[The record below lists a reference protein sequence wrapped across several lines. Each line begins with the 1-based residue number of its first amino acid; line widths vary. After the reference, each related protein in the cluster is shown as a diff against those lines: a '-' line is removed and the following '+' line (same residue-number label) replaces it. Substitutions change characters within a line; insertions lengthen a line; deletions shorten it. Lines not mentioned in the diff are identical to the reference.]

1 MDFKDPA
8 MRTVLVENTLDLL
21 ANLRDSTGIT
31 AALAIMAENQHEG
44 IVLASLSGKLDHCY
58 VPRTGFRFHLHC
70 TAPGKALLAYLPEHR
85 REEILSEIPYE
96 SFTSHTFH
104 DPESLAQELIQ
115 CSRNGYAKDE
125 GEYVEGIN
133 CVASCIPWSGER
145 PLAAIWITAFSR
157 DLPVED
163 LDRFGRKVI
172 SIAQEMSVRLRNV
185 AQDQTTQLDTILENT
200 REFIDLHFLTPDAIE
215 EYISRL
221 SISDSWLRKSFSKR
235 YGMSPAKYRQ
245 KLIFDRARRLLR
257 KTRLSVKEIAF
268 QLGFDNQNYF
278 SRTFKTHVGLS
289 PLEYRQKT
297 L

>member
-31 AALAIMAENQHEG
+31 AAFAIMAENQHEG

-70 TAPGKALLAYLPEHR
+70 TAPGKALLAYLPKHR

-157 DLPVED
+157 DLPVEE

-172 SIAQEMSVRLRNV
+172 SIAQEM
-185 AQDQTTQLDTILENT
+185 
-200 REFIDLHFLTPDAIE
+200 
-215 EYISRL
+215 
-221 SISDSWLRKSFSKR
+221 
-235 YGMSPAKYRQ
+235 
-245 KLIFDRARRLLR
+245 
-257 KTRLSVKEIAF
+257 
-268 QLGFDNQNYF
+268 
-278 SRTFKTHVGLS
+278 
-289 PLEYRQKT
+289 
-297 L
+297 